1 MKCIS
6 TGTLSVLVVKSQLWS
21 ADMIV
26 IVVAGIDNVNVS
38 ITSLY
43 MLYAHEVFI
52 YCTDYYQV
60 CSV

>member
-1 MKCIS
+1 
-6 TGTLSVLVVKSQLWS
+6 
-21 ADMIV
+21 MIV